1 MEIDKRRVWQLPF
14 HTCVPFRSKRH
25 AMTASFSI
33 SFPSLGLDGIVSG
46 NAF

>member
-14 HTCVPFRSKRH
+14 HVPFRSKRN